1 MYTNHEYFLI
11 NVANDTDPELV
22 TLEDFMIFFSGSEKP
37 PPLGFP
43 RKPYLEFSSTNMYPT
58 ASTCALIFTLPT
70 KYGRNYEAFK
80 EAMMTGL
87 KYHGGFGNP

>member
-1 MYTNHEYFLI
+1 M
-11 NVANDTDPELV
+11 
-22 TLEDFMIFFSGSEKP
+22 
-37 PPLGFP
+37 
-43 RKPYLEFSSTNMYPT
+43 PYLEFSSTNIYLA

-80 EAMMTGL
+80 EAMITGL